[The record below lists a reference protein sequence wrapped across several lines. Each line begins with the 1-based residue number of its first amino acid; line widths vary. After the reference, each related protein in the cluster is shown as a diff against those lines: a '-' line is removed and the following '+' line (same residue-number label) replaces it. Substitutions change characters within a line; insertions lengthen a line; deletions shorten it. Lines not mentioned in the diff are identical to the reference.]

1 MANAF
6 YTLPLIPRPFASGG
20 QAQAPI
26 PENATGTNRASWQE
40 GWPEITSTP
49 VSEGGRPPVRLDFN
63 GAIQALSAFAYA
75 LQNGQYFTF
84 NQAVSDKIG
93 GYPKGA
99 VLWASVNGQPAY
111 LVASVMDNN
120 TNSNLTDTTAW
131 QPLTINP
138 YGFAMLGTLTDVQA
152 AQVRNIAIV
161 EEEPE
166 TGIDGTIYAIIESSG
181 E

>member
-26 PENATGTNRASWQE
+26 PEDATGTNRASWQE

-49 VSEGGRPPVRLDFN
+49 VAEGGRPPVRLDFN
-63 GAIQALSAFAYA
+63 GAIQALSAFTYA

-99 VLWASVNGQPAY
+99 ILWAVVNGVPSY
-111 LVASVMDNN
+111 LVASVVDNN
-120 TNSNLTDTTAW
+120 TNSNLQDLSAW
-131 QPLTINP
+131 QPITINP
-138 YGFAMLGTLTDVQA
+138 YGFAMLGTLTDQMA
-152 AQVRNIAIV
+152 AQVRNIQIV
-161 EEEPE
+161 TSEPS
-166 TGIDGTIYAIIESSG
+166 TGVDGTIYGIIEG
-181 E
+181 